1 MCDPQAYE
9 TAEELIQDGVSE
21 AEQAK
26 LLLEV
31 QKENRELRVQLAKQ
45 QQKLLSLQ
53 AQSLAAN
60 ASPTPPPSR
69 SSILSPPPS
78 SNKVSDKRKPK
89 TKLAEETG
97 RDLQQVVKALER
109 EIERMKRDHTVQ
121 IKKRDEKIRELS
133 LKLAKYSEAEGLKM
147 LVTRTS
153 LRPKETS
160 NGEVKTPGHRFL
172 SPAPTAKKRTFWDI
186 TTANSPSVTTVN
198 GRKTRS
204 HVNAEP
210 VAPPSM
216 LLQVCKLFDFSKL
229 KV

>member
-1 MCDPQAYE
+1 MVPQAYE
-9 TAEELIQDGVSE
+9 TTEELVEDGVTD

-60 ASPTPPPSR
+60 SSPTPPSG

-78 SNKVSDKRKPK
+78 SSKANDKRKPK
-89 TKLAEETG
+89 TKSAEETV
-97 RDLQQVVKALER
+97 RELQQVVKALER
-109 EIERMKRDHTVQ
+109 EIERMKRDHSVQ

-133 LKLAKYSEAEGLKM
+133 LKMAKYSEAEGLKM

-153 LRPKETS
+153 LRPKETN

-204 HVNAEP
+204 HVNAES

-216 LLQVCKLFDFSKL
+216 LLQV
-229 KV
+229 